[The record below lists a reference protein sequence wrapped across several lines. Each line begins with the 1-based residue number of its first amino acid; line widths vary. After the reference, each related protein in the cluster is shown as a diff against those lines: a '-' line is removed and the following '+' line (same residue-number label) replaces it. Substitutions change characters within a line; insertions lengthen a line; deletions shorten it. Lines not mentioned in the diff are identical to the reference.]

1 MNFQDNRFGE
11 CEKKAIKR
19 IIDLIP
25 IDNIWNYISIIFTHC
40 FTDRWHK
47 LEGKKKELLKNLK
60 DEFKEIFEYS
70 LISKAINPID
80 FNQIKIIFVDL
91 NENFSNFEDVNEIL
105 IIMKESKD
113 LSPLFYDCSTNE
125 EKNVAFIE
133 IDPNN
138 NEKGKLYECDLTI
151 YNYYNNKKINKSIK
165 NCKKKI

>member
-11 CEKKAIKR
+11 CEKKAIKK

-47 LEGKKKELLKNLK
+47 LEDKKKEFLKNLK

-80 FNQIKIIFVDL
+80 FN
-91 NENFSNFEDVNEIL
+91 
-105 IIMKESKD
+105 
-113 LSPLFYDCSTNE
+113 
-125 EKNVAFIE
+125 
-133 IDPNN
+133 
-138 NEKGKLYECDLTI
+138 
-151 YNYYNNKKINKSIK
+151 
-165 NCKKKI
+165 